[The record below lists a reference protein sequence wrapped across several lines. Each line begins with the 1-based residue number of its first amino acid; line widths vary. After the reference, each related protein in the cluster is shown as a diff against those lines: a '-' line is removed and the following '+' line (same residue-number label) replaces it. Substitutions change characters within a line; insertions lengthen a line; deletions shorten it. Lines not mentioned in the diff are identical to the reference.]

1 MGNTKEINIKNRIY
15 YFFDDMINIEKVNSD
30 LLKID
35 KKTRKS
41 IGIYYIGYITMKDS
55 KHVNIH
61 SVNYL
66 CIIINEVDGSIEEKK
81 NGNKYLT
88 FPSTDKHKKILE
100 KYTELW
106 KKIKSL
112 IESSSVECNSID
124 ISGKYEK
131 DYLKIKL
138 NSDDNLPLNKILKL
152 HN

>member
-15 YFFDDMINIEKVNSD
+15 YFFNDIINIEKVNSD

-61 SVNYL
+61 SVNSL
-66 CIIINEVDGSIEEKK
+66 CIIINEVDGSIEEK

-106 KKIKSL
+106 NKIKSL
-112 IESSSVECNSID
+112 TASSSVECNSID
-124 ISGKYEK
+124 KSGKYEK
-131 DYLKIKL
+131 DYLKIRFSSG
-138 NSDDNLPLNKILKL
+138 NNLPLNKILKL
-152 HN
+152 RN